1 MPNDG
6 EALTEDYY
14 AATHKTH
21 CEHKVVLWPRLRQ
34 KQVVDIPPPLLMQI
48 LAMQSIQSVMIV
60 ASRRG
65 GVLSYNNAT
74 TQMMGDLPTPYLV
87 GVDILVRDTRS
98 EYYTQYLSSFL
109 LCICSS

>member
-1 MPNDG
+1 M
-6 EALTEDYY
+6 LQHTKH
-14 AATHKTH
+14 T
-21 CEHKVVLWPRLRQ
+21 EHKVVLWPRLRQ
-34 KQVVDIPPPLLMQI
+34 KQVVDFPPPLPLLMQI

-74 TQMMGDLPTPYLV
+74 TQMIGDLLTPYLV